1 MNNSNNPFLRNRNR
15 QNNKDQEI
23 NEYPETL
30 MINLEQ
36 AGLKDK
42 DLVSEEGKN
51 LLKNKIQELT
61 NKEITDFKYIPFFGK
76 SILVKNI
83 VYKKSEENK

>member
-1 MNNSNNPFLRNRNR
+1 MNNSNNPFKRPR
-15 QNNKDQEI
+15 QNKDQEI

-42 DLVSEEGKN
+42 DIMSEEGKN
-51 LLKNKIQELT
+51 LIKNKVQELT
-61 NKEITDFKYIPFFGK
+61 NKEVIDLKFIPFFGK

-83 VYKKSEENK
+83 IYKK